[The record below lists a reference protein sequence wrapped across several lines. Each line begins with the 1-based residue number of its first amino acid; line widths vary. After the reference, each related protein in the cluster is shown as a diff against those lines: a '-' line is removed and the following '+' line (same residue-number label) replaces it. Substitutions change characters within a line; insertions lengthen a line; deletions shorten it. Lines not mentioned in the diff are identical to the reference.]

1 MSAAKKIETY
11 IFFSKK
17 SKKYIEKKFNPN
29 FTKTR
34 GIFASMKKCYN
45 LILVPDTGL
54 EPVRI
59 APPVPK
65 TGVSANFSPIRLI
78 SSEDVFA
85 TSTK

>member
-1 MSAAKKIETY
+1 
-11 IFFSKK
+11 
-17 SKKYIEKKFNPN
+17 
-29 FTKTR
+29 
-34 GIFASMKKCYN
+34 MKKCYN

-65 TGVSANFSPIRLI
+65 AGVSANFSPIRLI